1 MNWWENGRAT
11 PSPLALKQIEK
22 MVFIWAIASGTALFC
37 NRPKDLL
44 AKYFP
49 DGEKGEIPI
58 LVISHSDYSL

>member
-1 MNWWENGRAT
+1 MNSWENGRAT
-11 PSPLALKQIEK
+11 PSRLALKQIEG
-22 MVFIWAIASGTALFC
+22 MVFIWAIASGTALPC

-49 DGEKGEIPI
+49 DYEKGEIPI